1 MAEAVISKKLVV
13 ELAQYTRL
21 GLNEAEVEKYTQQLN
36 VIIDAFK
43 KLDEVSTEDVK
54 PSYHPLEITDNLR
67 QDKAEKWIWD
77 PLKNVESKE
86 KRYIRG
92 PKIK

>member
-1 MAEAVISKKLVV
+1 MAEAVISKKLVR

-77 PLKNVESKE
+77 PLNNVESKE
-86 KRYIRG
+86 KRFIRG